1 MAIARA
7 ERGALG
13 CTFLNTPSSGLW
25 GPVFPAG
32 DCTLNISLL
41 LPVYSVGPSLVVF
54 EALGQ
59 AICAARPLARL
70 REDNGPEW
78 EEKGDG
84 QALDGVSYLNRM
96 CVLDGGLQVEVLGTF
111 CLSISHQ
118 VTGKVIKGTVGNADL
133 WGLFGTQVAGPWP
146 GTAAR
151 VSPLPAALL
160 SPQALACKSRTKP
173 TQNAVIQI
181 WATG

>member
-1 MAIARA
+1 MYLSQHPFFWTLGPRVPC
-7 ERGALG
+7 RGLHPQYFA
-13 CTFLNTPSSGLW
+13 TT
-25 GPVFPAG
+25 
-32 DCTLNISLL
+32 
-41 LPVYSVGPSLVVF
+41 PVYSVDPSLVVF

-151 VSPLPAALL
+151 VSPLPAVLL

-181 WATG
+181 LATG